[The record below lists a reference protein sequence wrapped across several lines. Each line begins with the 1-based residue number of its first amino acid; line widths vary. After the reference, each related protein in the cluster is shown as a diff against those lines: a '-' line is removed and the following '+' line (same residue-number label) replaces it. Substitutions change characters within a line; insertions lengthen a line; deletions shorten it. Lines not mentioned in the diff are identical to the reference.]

1 MKMKQ
6 KLEFSAGKSL
16 LNIKRQGGW
25 TFWSLAFT
33 LSVMAFFGYVGM
45 QLVPVYTVNGNIKNA
60 MLRSVDGVNLAKV
73 SRSEIITKMSR
84 QLMMDSSQQ
93 ALNYKDDLVIKR
105 TRSSFT
111 LQISY
116 ERRIPIVANI
126 SIIAEFNPMV
136 ECTFSNQCTL
146 N

>member
-1 MKMKQ
+1 MKHNR
-6 KLEFSAGKSL
+6 KLNGTKPL

-33 LSVMAFFGYVGM
+33 LSVLAFFGYVGM
-45 QLVPVYTVNGNIKNA
+45 QLVPVYSLNGNIKNA

-73 SRSEIITKMSR
+73 SRSEIINKMSR
-84 QLMMDSSQQ
+84 QLLMDSSQQ
-93 ALNYKDDLVIKR
+93 ALNYKNDLVIKR
-105 TRSSFT
+105 TRSLFT
-111 LQISY
+111 LQVSY

-126 SIIAEFNPMV
+126 SIIAEFSPMV
-136 ECTFSNQCTL
+136 ECSFSNQCTL